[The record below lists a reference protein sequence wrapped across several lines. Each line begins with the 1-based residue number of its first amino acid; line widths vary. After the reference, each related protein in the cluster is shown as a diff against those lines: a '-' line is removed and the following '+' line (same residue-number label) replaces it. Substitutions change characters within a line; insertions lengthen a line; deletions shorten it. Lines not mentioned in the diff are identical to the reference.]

1 MAGMTLRDVIGELS
15 SLIPVALGL
24 SIPFFSARKSL
35 NKTSAKASSK
45 ADLEAEVVALKTAL
59 SDAHSECDNLRWT
72 MKQTTSIQAAT
83 LERFRTTFYELPLP
97 AFTVNDLGHV
107 MEWNLAA
114 TSFFGRTEPEVI
126 DHPISD
132 ILGSKIFRNDA
143 EGMIYLVFMGV
154 QPKPAEIELDMI
166 DGSTRTVRWFASPIR
181 NSSGQVVGALNT
193 IGILPRFDDD
203 VEART

>member
-1 MAGMTLRDVIGELS
+1 MAGLTLRDAIGEIS
-15 SLIPVALGL
+15 SLLPVVLGL
-24 SIPFFSARKSL
+24 SIPFFSARKALKGS
-35 NKTSAKASSK
+35 TAKSSSK
-45 ADLEAEVVALKTAL
+45 VELEAEVEALKSAL
-59 SDAHSECDNLRWT
+59 AEAQTECDSLRWT
-72 MKQTTSIQAAT
+72 MQQTTSIQAAT

-114 TSFFGRTEPEVI
+114 SSFFGRTEPEVI

-132 ILGSKIFRNDA
+132 ILGNKIFRNDA

-193 IGILPRFDDD
+193 IGILPRFNEE

>member
-1 MAGMTLRDVIGELS
+1 MAGVTLRDVIGELS

-59 SDAHSECDNLRWT
+59 SDAQSECDNLRWT

-203 VEART
+203 VEVRT

>member
-1 MAGMTLRDVIGELS
+1 MAGVTLRVIFSELG
-15 SLIPVALGL
+15 SLLPIALGL
-24 SIPFFSARKSL
+24 SIPFLSARKAL
-35 NKTSAKASSK
+35 KQTSSVTSSK
-45 ADLEAEVVALKTAL
+45 AELEAENSALKAAL
-59 SDAHSECDNLRWT
+59 ADAQSECDSLRWN
-72 MKQTTSIQAAT
+72 MQQTTTIQAAT

-114 TSFFGRTEPEVI
+114 SSFFGRSEPEVI

-132 ILGSKIFRNDA
+132 ILGNKIFRNDA

-154 QPKPAEIELDMI
+154 QPKPAEIELDML

-193 IGILPRFDDD
+193 IGILPRFNDDL
-203 VEART
+203 EART

>member
-1 MAGMTLRDVIGELS
+1 MAGVTLRDVIGELS

-45 ADLEAEVVALKTAL
+45 ANLEAEVVALKTAL
-59 SDAHSECDNLRWT
+59 SDAQSECDNLRWT
-72 MKQTTSIQAAT
+72 MQQTNSIQAAT

-132 ILGSKIFRNDA
+132 ILGNKIFRNDA

-193 IGILPRFDDD
+193 IGILPRFDED